1 LLEPAIMQHCT
12 LTPTFPS
19 QEDGNKRK
27 HTHSITLRRATNTE
41 PSQVG
46 RWLSIYPTR
55 CSRGL
60 LALQC
65 IQWVEQWNLF
75 LWGRPGSG
83 LGVLKLARSPSPA
96 LGPPLYYVC
105 PIRWS
110 DQTTRQGVVPE
121 PTARVGPLPA
131 PILSYGLRPSPYTIG
146 CAAPGL
152 LTHTHI
158 SLYIWIRVQGGSPL
172 PPMGMGPPCKH
183 HVRWVPPAPLWG
195 WGGLL
200 LGGDPPAPPVGW
212 GGVGFAVG
220 WWSKLNNYHY
230 ENFKV
235 IANRWESRKPR
246 NLTVN

>member
-12 LTPTFPS
+12 LTPMFPS

-105 PIRWS
+105 PTRWS

-131 PILSYGLRPSPYTIG
+131 PPE
-146 CAAPGL
+146 AE
-152 LTHTHI
+152 
-158 SLYIWIRVQGGSPL
+158 SLYYRVRSTRVLNSGTIALAPARNGSWAIWRCWLPVSPNLHLYKSYSPNLGQAKMAVKFVLIKSCVLVSLLENQPWL
-172 PPMGMGPPCKH
+172 PVMHK
-183 HVRWVPPAPLWG
+183 
-195 WGGLL
+195 
-200 LGGDPPAPPVGW
+200 
-212 GGVGFAVG
+212 
-220 WWSKLNNYHY
+220 
-230 ENFKV
+230 ENTDHRSYYFSSDQSTH
-235 IANRWESRKPR
+235 ATATCLSSRS
-246 NLTVN
+246 LSD